1 MQVFKLTYVS
11 KKNGEVGGGEMR
23 YPKSGNYRH
32 KENEPGIRTTD
43 EKRQM
48 ETIWKKSTQ
57 R

>member
-11 KKNGEVGGGEMR
+11 KKNEEVGGGAMR
-23 YPKSGNYRH
+23 YPKSGNYRD